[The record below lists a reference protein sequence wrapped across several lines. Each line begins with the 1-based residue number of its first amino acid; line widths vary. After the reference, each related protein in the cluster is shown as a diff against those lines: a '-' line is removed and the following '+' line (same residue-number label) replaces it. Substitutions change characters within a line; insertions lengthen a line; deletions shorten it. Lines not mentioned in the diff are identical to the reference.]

1 MSIVTQ
7 DVILTDVVELL
18 KQLARDWEYS
28 GEITPETFLFSD
40 LGFES
45 IDAVILASFVQE
57 HYGRPFPF
65 PQLLADIGQREVKDL
80 RISELVIFIYDHL
93 SGQVSEHPSEHLNG
107 AAAGGQP

>member
-1 MSIVTQ
+1 MMSTVTQ
-7 DVILTDVVELL
+7 DVILTDVIDLL

-28 GEITPETFLFSD
+28 GEITPDTFLFAD

-65 PQLLADIGQREVKDL
+65 PQLLADIGQRDVKDL
-80 RISELVIFIYDHL
+80 RISELVGFIH
-93 SGQVSEHPSEHLNG
+93 EHLKG
-107 AAAGGQP
+107 APAGAQP